1 MKKKHNVMSNLKLGI
16 NEILLKMKLLTFFM
30 FATFV
35 SVSASSYSQATKF
48 NLNMKDVTIYDV
60 FQKIEQSSEFVIIFN
75 EKTLDV
81 NRKVDVEVND
91 EPVDRILDQIFNG
104 DKDAY
109 RILDRQIAIYPN
121 TISDSPSNTKVDSSM
136 EPQKKEISGTIK
148 DLKGLPLPGVSVIVK
163 GTQTGTIT
171 DAAGKFRLTVP
182 AETKTLTCSFVGM
195 KMQEITIAAK
205 TSLNIV
211 MLEETVGLEEV
222 VTVGYGQSSRKNLAS
237 AVTSIKADDL
247 NKGPISDV
255 GELLQGKVAGLN
267 ITANGDPNQNAAVI
281 LRGASTLNSSQGP
294 FYVIDG
300 IPGADISIIAPDDIA
315 TVEILKD
322 AGATAIYGNRA
333 ANGII
338 IITTKKG
345 NRGPTQITY
354 SGYMGTENV
363 TSQLKMMD
371 ASQLRAFVT
380 KNGLA
385 FTPADDKGANTNWQK
400 AVEKNS
406 ALAQNHNI
414 TLSGGGEHGTT
425 YNASLNYLSK
435 EGMLLNS
442 DLQRFIAHV
451 SLEHYAFD
459 NKVKFGLNL
468 SNSNS
473 SANDVPYRNTVLLQ
487 SALYLPVSPVR
498 NPDGTYFE
506 NFVKSGYYNP
516 VAMMNNSQMNTKT
529 NRLVG
534 NFTTHVKL
542 PLGFV
547 YDLNLSYQNSS
558 YLTGSYLDSYFTNK
572 YNGMY
577 DNPDPG
583 YSGHGQQTFGQNGQA
598 TRGSYQDRKKV
609 LETFLTWDK
618 QFGDHT
624 INAVVGYSWE
634 DDIMGDGFQATTSNF
649 PVDKTAYNN
658 LTLSN
663 PTTYGNGLYFS
674 NGAVYQE
681 SRLIS
686 DFARINY
693 NYKQKYLVQGSI
705 RRDGSSVFGKNNQWG
720 LFLPGLLQ
728 DQSLYTW

>member
-558 YLTGSYLDSYFTNK
+558 YLRHLTCYALKNANTYLSA
-572 YNGMY
+572 
-577 DNPDPG
+577 
-583 YSGHGQQTFGQNGQA
+583 SIQQ
-598 TRGSYQDRKKV
+598 
-609 LETFLTWDK
+609 
-618 QFGDHT
+618 
-624 INAVVGYSWE
+624 IN
-634 DDIMGDGFQATTSNF
+634 
-649 PVDKTAYNN
+649 
-658 LTLSN
+658 
-663 PTTYGNGLYFS
+663 
-674 NGAVYQE
+674 
-681 SRLIS
+681 
-686 DFARINY
+686 
-693 NYKQKYLVQGSI
+693 
-705 RRDGSSVFGKNNQWG
+705 
-720 LFLPGLLQ
+720 
-728 DQSLYTW
+728 